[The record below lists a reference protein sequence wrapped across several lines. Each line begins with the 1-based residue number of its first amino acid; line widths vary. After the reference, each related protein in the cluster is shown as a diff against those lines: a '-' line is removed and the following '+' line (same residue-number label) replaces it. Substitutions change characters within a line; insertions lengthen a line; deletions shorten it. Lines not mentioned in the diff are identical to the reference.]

1 MSRLISMICL
11 AIGLNFGFT
20 PAVGA
25 AESYV
30 SDEIGVTLRS
40 GPTNRYRV
48 IGSLRAGTSITVLQ
62 NDATNKS
69 SQVRTKDGKT
79 TGWIKSEYVSSK
91 ETVLSQYQGLQ
102 NETNQLKQQLQ
113 NFEQQLSDKKTI
125 VEQNE
130 ELQLKVSE
138 LENQVDQLSQQ
149 ADLQKSR
156 FRKDVF
162 YAGALTVLVSMFI
175 AWLITRTAYGRRQRS
190 GWR

>member
-1 MSRLISMICL
+1 MYRIILLLGAMLSFN
-11 AIGLNFGFT
+11 IGTSSHLQ
-20 PAVGA
+20 A

-30 SDEIGVTLRS
+30 SDEIGVTMRS

-48 IGSLRAGTSITVLQ
+48 IGNLRAGTPIKVLQ
-62 NDATNKS
+62 HDAENKTS
-69 SQVRTKDGKT
+69 EVSTLDGQT
-79 TGWIKSEYVSSK
+79 TGWIKTEYVSDK
-91 ETVLSQYQGLQ
+91 ETVLAQYQALQ
-102 NETNQLKQQLQ
+102 TQAADLQQQVTALNQQLGDKNSIAQKNQ
-113 NFEQQLSDKKTI
+113 N
-125 VEQNE
+125 
-130 ELQLKVSE
+130 LQIKVTE

-162 YAGALTVLVSMFI
+162 YAGALTVLISMFI

>member
-1 MSRLISMICL
+1 MNRLIIML
-11 AIGLNFGFT
+11 F
-20 PAVGA
+20 AVLSFNVSFSEQLVA

-30 SDEIGVTLRS
+30 SDEIGVTMRS

-48 IGSLRAGTSITVLQ
+48 IGNLRAGTPIKILQ
-62 NDATNKS
+62 RDATNKS
-69 SQVRTKDGKT
+69 TQVRTLDGKS

-91 ETVLSQYQGLQ
+91 ATVLAQYQKLQTTTANLQSQVAGL
-102 NETNQLKQQLQ
+102 NQQL
-113 NFEQQLSDKKTI
+113 NDKNSI
-125 VEQNE
+125 AEQNQS
-130 ELQLKVSE
+130 LQLQVTE

-162 YAGALTVLVSMFI
+162 YAGGLTVLISMFI
-175 AWLITRTAYGRRQRS
+175 AWLITRTAYSRRQRS